1 VLNFNKKE
9 CSALVFSDI
18 FFLFIFLPLFLIC
31 YFAASKT
38 TAKNIVLVAFSLFF
52 YSWGE
57 PVWVCL
63 LLFSSVFDFLNGRFI
78 DKHKGEKKAV
88 LGVILSC
95 VVNLAILG
103 VFKYSGMIVSAINS
117 IGGLSIPVPDFHL
130 PIGISFYT
138 FQSITY
144 VVDVYRGNARVQ
156 KHYSGYLLYLSMFFQ
171 LVAGPIVRY
180 SSVAREIENRDVKI
194 SEFHQGINRLIF
206 GLGKKVLI
214 ANSMGMLAGELL
226 DFGKA
231 PASVLAAWAGVIFYS
246 LQIYYD
252 FSGYS
257 DMAIGLGMMCGF
269 HFPENFNYPYIS
281 ASVTEFWRRW
291 HISLGTFFRDY
302 VYIPLGGNRKHQLLN
317 IAVVWFCT
325 GLWHGASWNFVIWGV
340 YFGILLVIEK
350 TFLLKLFE
358 KLPKFIGHIYL
369 LFAVIFGWAIFYFTD
384 LTQLSA
390 CVGAMF
396 GGGGLALTDILTV
409 SKLQNNLW
417 LIIIA
422 LVLCAPVYGYV
433 SKVGERFSMQS
444 GGNFIFV
451 SIIKTVF
458 LALVMFLSVISLV
471 GDTYNPFLYFRF

>member
-1 VLNFNKKE
+1 MFGIWL
-9 CSALVFSDI
+9 
-18 FFLFIFLPLFLIC
+18 
-31 YFAASKT
+31 
-38 TAKNIVLVAFSLFF
+38 
-52 YSWGE
+52 
-57 PVWVCL
+57 
-63 LLFSSVFDFLNGRFI
+63 
-78 DKHKGEKKAV
+78 AV
-88 LGVILSC
+88 
-95 VVNLAILG
+95 
-103 VFKYSGMIVSAINS
+103 
-117 IGGLSIPVPDFHL
+117 IG
-130 PIGISFYT
+130 Y
-138 FQSITY
+138 
-144 VVDVYRGNARVQ
+144 A
-156 KHYSGYLLYLSMFFQ
+156 
-171 LVAGPIVRY
+171 
-180 SSVAREIENRDVKI
+180 
-194 SEFHQGINRLIF
+194 
-206 GLGKKVLI
+206 
-214 ANSMGMLAGELL
+214 
-226 DFGKA
+226 
-231 PASVLAAWAGVIFYS
+231 

-257 DMAIGLGMMCGF
+257 DMAIGLGRIMGF
-269 HFPENFNYPYIS
+269 HYLENFNDPYAAVSI
-281 ASVTEFWRRW
+281 TDFWRRW
-291 HISLGTFFRDY
+291 HISLSTFFRDY
-302 VYIPLGGNRKHQLLN
+302 VYIPLGGNRVSRGRWVFNL
-317 IAVVWFCT
+317 AVVWILT